1 MAKRTMHADV
11 MEEQS
16 VATSELA
23 VAQTQAAQLLRDAAA
38 QMTIGLQTLQQTLD
52 RMAPSR
58 GAPAITPVPQGQI
71 NAWED
76 DPFSEATTTEDPVDA
91 TPIQVAIPVN
101 NNRLLQTQI
110 NGPSPVPRIYAP
122 GTADFRYWT
131 TTAALARGVNF
142 WTQFLPTGTRWTT
155 FQDPMRVTLVAGED
169 LNANYTRQFGLRFF
183 QATVKGRDFFSGESP
198 DIACHELGHAILDAI
213 RPELFD
219 AASTETAAF
228 HESFGDMSAILSA
241 LQVDSLCE
249 EVLRETGGRLNVNS
263 RLSRLAEQLGW
274 AIRQLSPT
282 AVDPDCLR
290 NAANRFFY
298 RNPDD
303 IPPSGPAS
311 QLSSEAHSFSRVF
324 TGAFLDILARML
336 DIVGPPT
343 VNNLRTASAQLGQL
357 LIDGIRLAN
366 IVPTYY
372 SQVAAS
378 MIQADRERFDSRFQ
392 VALTSS
398 FTERGVLE
406 PAAVVALAHAEV
418 PRSVKQP
425 VPLGVAAVPMAPMLL
440 TLNGES
446 DGYLRTAHDAPE
458 LPMLS
463 LQTRYLTL
471 QVSAA
476 NERQRYNVAPASLGA
491 APTST
496 RTAEDDARAF
506 VEDLIQLGRIDFEP
520 ARAVVAPELMPPQ
533 TRRPSKRT
541 HTLVVTEDNKV
552 RLKRLHFDCWCARCA
567 AREKGKMKAQ

>member
-76 DPFSEATTTEDPVDA
+76 DPFSEAKATEDPVDA

-110 NGPSPVPRIYAP
+110 NGPSPVPRIYVP

-263 RLSRLAEQLGW
+263 RLSRLAEQLGRPFVNSLPLPW
-274 AIRQLSPT
+274 IPT
-282 AVDPDCLR
+282 AYETPPTDSSTAIPTTSHHLDPLVSCHLRPIRSRECL
-290 NAANRFFY
+290 
-298 RNPDD
+298 P
-303 IPPSGPAS
+303 
-311 QLSSEAHSFSRVF
+311 AHSS
-324 TGAFLDILARML
+324 TFLR
-336 DIVGPPT
+336 GCW
-343 VNNLRTASAQLGQL
+343 
-357 LIDGIRLAN
+357 
-366 IVPTYY
+366 
-372 SQVAAS
+372 
-378 MIQADRERFDSRFQ
+378 
-392 VALTSS
+392 TS
-398 FTERGVLE
+398 
-406 PAAVVALAHAEV
+406 LAHPLSITCE
-418 PRSVKQP
+418 PR
-425 VPLGVAAVPMAPMLL
+425 A
-440 TLNGES
+440 LNWGNS
-446 DGYLRTAHDAPE
+446 
-458 LPMLS
+458 
-463 LQTRYLTL
+463 
-471 QVSAA
+471 
-476 NERQRYNVAPASLGA
+476 
-491 APTST
+491 
-496 RTAEDDARAF
+496 
-506 VEDLIQLGRIDFEP
+506 
-520 ARAVVAPELMPPQ
+520 
-533 TRRPSKRT
+533 
-541 HTLVVTEDNKV
+541 
-552 RLKRLHFDCWCARCA
+552 
-567 AREKGKMKAQ
+567 

>member
-1 MAKRTMHADV
+1 MAKRMMHADV
-11 MEEQS
+11 IEEHS
-16 VATSELA
+16 AATSELVA
-23 VAQTQAAQLLRDAAA
+23 AQTQAAQLLRDAAA

-52 RMAPSR
+52 RMASNR
-58 GAPAITPVPQGQI
+58 GAGAIAPVAQGQI

-76 DPFSEATTTEDPVDA
+76 DPFSEALATEDPKDA
-91 TPIQVAIPVN
+91 TPIQVAIPAN

-110 NGPSPVPRIYAP
+110 DGPSPVPRIYAP
-122 GTADFRYWT
+122 HTPEFRYWT

-142 WTQFLPTGTRWTT
+142 WAQFLPVGTRWTT

-183 QATVKGRDFFSGESP
+183 QATVKGRDFFSSESP
-198 DIACHELGHAILDAI
+198 DVACHELGHAILDAI

-241 LQVDSLCE
+241 LQIDSLCE
-249 EVLRETGGRLNVNS
+249 EALRETGGRLNVNS

-303 IPPSGPAS
+303 IPPSTPAS

-324 TGAFLDILARML
+324 TGAFLDILARMVNV
-336 DIVGPPT
+336 VGPPT
-343 VNNLRTASAQLGQL
+343 VDNLRTASGQLAQL

-378 MIQADRERFDSRFQ
+378 MIQADRERFDGKFQ
-392 VALTSS
+392 VALMSS
-398 FTERGVLE
+398 FAERGILE
-406 PAAVVALAHAEV
+406 PASVVGLAQAEM
-418 PRSVKQP
+418 PRSVRQP
-425 VPLGVAAVPMAPMLL
+425 VPLGVAAPPMVPTLL
-440 TLNGES
+440 TLGGES

-458 LPMLS
+458 LPIVPLRMG
-463 LQTRYLTL
+463 YFTL
-471 QVSAA
+471 EVCPA
-476 NERQRYNVAPASLGA
+476 NEHPRFDVAPASLGV
-491 APTST
+491 APAST

-520 ARAVVAPELMPPQ
+520 ARGVVAPELMAPPAS
-533 TRRPSKRT
+533 RPSKKT
-541 HTLVVTEDNKV
+541 HTLVVAEGNKM
-552 RLKRLHFDCWCARCA
+552 RLKRLHFDCCGTCCAPRG
-567 AREKGKMKAQ
+567 RKNEGI